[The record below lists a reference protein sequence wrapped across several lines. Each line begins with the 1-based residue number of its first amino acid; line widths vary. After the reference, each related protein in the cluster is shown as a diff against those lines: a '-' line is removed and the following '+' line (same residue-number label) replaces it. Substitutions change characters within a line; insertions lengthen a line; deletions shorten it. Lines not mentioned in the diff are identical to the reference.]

1 LKTATISRL
10 KASLSEYL
18 ARVRGG
24 EELIV
29 TDRGRPVA
37 KIVPLERGDLE
48 VPPHL
53 AALERAGAVKIGSGR
68 LPDGF
73 LSGPRLGDPEGRAL
87 KALLEERKE
96 TR

>member
-18 ARVRGG
+18 SRVRAG
-24 EELIV
+24 EELLV

-48 VPPHL
+48 MPPHL
-53 AALERAGAVKIGSGR
+53 SALERAGGVKIGSGR

-73 LSGPRLGDPEGRAL
+73 LSGPRPGDPEGRAL
-87 KALLEERKE
+87 KALIEEREE